1 MVDEIVALKAESG
14 RNLIDF
20 GGAGF
25 ASALGANDVVD
36 EHQFYMNQVALGE
49 GLSIPSELP
58 RASKIRAAGG
68 EGYRL

>member
-25 ASALGANDVVD
+25 ASALGQMTSSTNI
-36 EHQFYMNQVALGE
+36 N
-49 GLSIPSELP
+49 ST
-58 RASKIRAAGG
+58 
-68 EGYRL
+68 